1 MFWRKE
7 KGSADLA
14 VGICFGGRRR
24 ETVEEGERICILF
37 DKGGDQ
43 GLGEPVWPLAMGLCF
58 GGRRRGLRLCIC
70 FTNIKS
76 DFVLG
81 FTNIKLE
88 FLLFYLKNVD
98 V

>member
-1 MFWRKE
+1 M
-7 KGSADLA
+7 
-14 VGICFGGRRR
+14 
-24 ETVEEGERICILF
+24 F

-58 GGRRRGLRLCIC
+58 GGRKRGLRLCIC